1 MNYNTNSAKVQ
12 ENSSYTWI
20 FFKIYGGF
28 GIEWL
33 DIGLPYPNYLLH
45 QRDGYTVGW
54 SVAGGESR
62 YLSEIRERF
71 IVSIDLDVTIPT
83 RKPQITKNTHTSD
96 NLYRLADFKA
106 LKSIK
111 TRVQNITNVTDNLFC
126 KDTDN
131 AFLQIKFYCEYL
143 IKKDGVPSYQDL
155 ELYALSTFPNHK
167 KGTSTLKAKCRSV
180 FNWYADRDFKCG
192 RANSKYKN
200 MKEYQEL
207 NMATRVEQAKK
218 MHKKL
223 ADETKRKVY
232 NCISGM
238 FAHEYKKP
246 SGKWNVSKIA
256 KDSGTSRN
264 TVYKYVNEFE
274 AIAQ

>member
-54 SVAGGESR
+54 CISGEESR

-71 IVSIDLDVTIPT
+71 IASIDLDVTIPT

-111 TRVQNITNVTDNLFC
+111 TRVKKIVDRGNLFTC
-126 KDTDN
+126 DN
-131 AFLQIKFYCEYL
+131 DETFLQIKFYCEYL

-192 RANSKYKN
+192 RANSKYKDLN
-200 MKEYQEL
+200 EYWEKTMASRKEHMIKV
-207 NMATRVEQAKK
+207 NKD
-218 MHKKL
+218 L